1 MSDATLASAKLWS
14 APAKVSLMK
23 SRLPRAA
30 RKYLDQLRLELGH
43 LNAEERNRIIEQT
56 NAKIRQL
63 PGRGRNQVELFEH
76 LGTAAMRAEKFRRTE
91 PEALAVRSGKEF
103 LNRILGWP
111 ILAFALLTA
120 VVLYF
125 GPIAT
130 SESAGTGMAETML
143 TTWEATVG
151 AQIIWLAVLP
161 VLLSALRL
169 WAQNKFTWIL
179 GLLGAILFTLVVFLG
194 AAGIGLYFIPITVL
208 LWAQVLTPMIMMRG
222 SMAHPGALWLI
233 SGALLV
239 LLGLVWAV
247 RPALDESTGNIWLII
262 APAIVL
268 GLLAVLLPTRKF
280 WVQIALIIAGL
291 LVIAAGLTVAF
302 GNVGQPALIDTWMVG
317 GLAFAVGHLALA
329 GGLWHERVR
338 KLLALY

>member
-1 MSDATLASAKLWS
+1 MSDATVASAKLGS

-43 LNAEERNRIIEQT
+43 LNIEERNRIIEQT

-125 GPIAT
+125 GPIA
-130 SESAGTGMAETML
+130 SVEPRRHSVGRDYVVHVGSCSGSSDHLACGAAGVVQL
-143 TTWEATVG
+143 TATVG
-151 AQIIWLAVLP
+151 AD
-161 VLLSALRL
+161 
-169 WAQNKFTWIL
+169 KFTWTL
-179 GLLGAILFTLVVFLG
+179 GVLGAVLFTLVVIFG

-222 SMAHPGALWLI
+222 SMAYPGALWLI
-233 SGALLV
+233 FRCLAGALRTGMGGAS
-239 LLGLVWAV
+239 GL
-247 RPALDESTGNIWLII
+247 RREH
-262 APAIVL
+262 
-268 GLLAVLLPTRKF
+268 
-280 WVQIALIIAGL
+280 Q
-291 LVIAAGLTVAF
+291 
-302 GNVGQPALIDTWMVG
+302 
-317 GLAFAVGHLALA
+317 
-329 GGLWHERVR
+329 
-338 KLLALY
+338 

>member
-1 MSDATLASAKLWS
+1 MASAKLGS

-63 PGRGRNQVELFEH
+63 PGRGRNQVELFEQ

-111 ILAFALLTA
+111 IVAFALLTA

-130 SESAGTGMAETML
+130 VESDGTVSAETML
-143 TTWEATVG
+143 STWEASVG
-151 AQIIWLAVLP
+151 AQIIWLAILP
-161 VLLSALRL
+161 VVLSALRL
-169 WAQNKFTWIL
+169 WMQNKFTWIL
-179 GLLGAILFTLVVFLG
+179 SILGALLFTLVVIAG
-194 AAGIGLYFIPITVL
+194 AAGIGLYFVPVTVL
-208 LWAQVLTPMIMMRG
+208 LWAQVLTPVIMMRG
-222 SMAHPGALWLI
+222 SMAHPGPLWLI
-233 SGALLV
+233 AGALLV

-247 RPALDESTGNIWLII
+247 RPALDEITSSIWLII
-262 APAIVL
+262 TPAIVL

-280 WVQIALIIAGL
+280 WVQIALITAGL
-291 LVIAAGLTVAF
+291 LVIAAGLALAF
-302 GNVGQPALIDTWMVG
+302 GNLGHLDLIDSWVVG